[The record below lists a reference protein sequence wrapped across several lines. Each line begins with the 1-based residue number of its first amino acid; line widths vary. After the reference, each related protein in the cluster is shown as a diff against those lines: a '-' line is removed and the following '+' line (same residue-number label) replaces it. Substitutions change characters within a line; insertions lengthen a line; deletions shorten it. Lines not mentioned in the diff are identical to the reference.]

1 MDRKVMLSMTVIIV
15 MFLIAAVALTMDNA
29 EKEKEKKG
37 DYASELSENGGWI
50 STSHYHIYVNSDYR
64 VQKGTEVYQDELGI
78 WVHTTQDGKPIYH
91 LFQWSEIKAIMV
103 GEGQ

>member
-1 MDRKVMLSMTVIIV
+1 MDRKVMLSMTIIIV
-15 MFLIAAVALTMDNA
+15 MFLIAAVALTMNNA
-29 EKEKEKKG
+29 EKEDEKERN
-37 DYASELSENGGWI
+37 YAKELSENGGWI

-64 VQKGTEVYQDELGI
+64 VEKGTEVYQDELGI

-103 GEGQ
+103 GDGQ